1 MNHEERTILL
11 EAQEMRI
18 QLYREWAEK
27 ITRNSIAQGCLLPQ
41 SVPAIP
47 FNAKH
52 HTAWLSYVVLSKLRP
67 VLDAVYALAKQPG
80 GIEQLLNQSLEKFG
94 VELEID
100 DIPDFAVNLVTYVS
114 QAATANGLPPCQY
127 YGEWTPGSEDEV
139 DSENRQ

>member
-1 MNHEERTILL
+1 M
-11 EAQEMRI
+11 
-18 QLYREWAEK
+18 
-27 ITRNSIAQGCLLPQ
+27 
-41 SVPAIP
+41 
-47 FNAKH
+47 
-52 HTAWLSYVVLSKLRP
+52 VLSKLRP

-127 YGEWTPGSEDEV
+127 YGNGHRAVKMRLIRRTAND
-139 DSENRQ
+139 RL